1 MVITA
6 AGFFTFSLQPPRPS
20 VIAPVSRSAHTA
32 VTLRRALPV
41 SPRRTGKRP
50 AMLLGR
56 LHDLDRLHLVADA
69 DLVHDLHARG
79 DLAEHGVLAVEEVSR
94 RQRDVE
100 LAARR
105 VGALAAG
112 HGEDAADVLLLVELG
127 LDGIAGTAHAIALG
141 IAA

>member
-6 AGFFTFSLQPPRPS
+6 AGFFTSPPQPPRAS
-20 VIAPVSRSAHTA
+20 ASAPASSSDQTA
-32 VTLRRALPV
+32 VTTWRAP
-41 SPRRTGKRP
+41 PRAPTCRKNRP
-50 AMLLGR
+50 AMLLRR
-56 LHDLDRLHLVADA
+56 LDDLDGLHLVADA

-79 DLAEHGVLAVEEVSR
+79 DLAEDRVLAVEEVGR
-94 RQRDVE
+94 GQRDVE

-127 LDGIAGTAHAIALG
+127 LDGVPGTAAAVALG
-141 IAA
+141 IT